1 MRKNILLFL
10 TGCLAAMTVSASNIH
25 HNADSIYK
33 QNLFSQEQM
42 LLPMNSTYLKNVS
55 EAANWGRNWFIEIKG
70 GASAFLGSPIGCGD
84 VFDRITPAF
93 QVGVGKWFTPAI
105 GGRVG
110 FQGLTFKNAVFKSM
124 KYQFY
129 HADLMYNLTSG
140 LRQNEYGLSLWDI
153 VPYVGVGMIHNADW
167 SDPCSCGSGSDG
179 SRPFAFTYGLEI
191 GYRIGNR
198 VKLVAGVSGLT
209 TAQNFDNMGSSIKFK
224 DNMLTVSA
232 GLSITLGKAGWK
244 RVVDATPYI
253 EQNAY
258 LKDYISYMKD
268 ENIRLQK
275 KLSGEKD
282 VHAVYPK
289 NNYSGLNSLRARLSE
304 KKSDA
309 SESKS
314 GNDSIARKLADDA
327 EIGLVDTHVQTGG
340 CQLDS
345 LLSVGH
351 NVSDDLMSENNNALD
366 SLAISGHS
374 KITVGVPVY
383 FFFQLNSDRLV
394 DESQIVNLDDIAKI
408 SKAHN
413 LKVAI
418 SGAADSATGTQSINQ
433 ELALRRTRYI
443 AQILVDKGVSES
455 LIHLHSFGG
464 IDKYKANDS
473 NRFTVV
479 MLTE

>member
-1 MRKNILLFL
+1 MRKNILMFL
-10 TGCLAAMTVSASNIH
+10 TGCLATMTISASNTH

-33 QNLFSQEQM
+33 QNTFSQEQM
-42 LLPMNSTYLKNVS
+42 LLPMNPTYLKNVS

-84 VFDRITPAF
+84 VFDRITPAL

-110 FQGLTFKNAVFKSM
+110 FQGLTFKNAEFKSM
-124 KYQFY
+124 KYQLY

-224 DNMLTVSA
+224 DNMLAVSA

-275 KLSGEKD
+275 KMSGEKE
-282 VHAVYPK
+282 VQTVYPK

-304 KKSDA
+304 KKSDD
-309 SESKS
+309 SERKS

-327 EIGLVDTHVQTGG
+327 EIGLVDTHLQTGK
-340 CQLDS
+340 CHSDS
-345 LLSVGH
+345 LLSADQ
-351 NVSDDLMSENNNALD
+351 NVSDGLISENNNSLD
-366 SLAISGHS
+366 SLTISGHS

-383 FFFQLNSDRLV
+383 FFFQINSDRLV
-394 DESQIVNLDDIAKI
+394 DESQIVNLDDIANI

-413 LKVAI
+413 FKVDI

-433 ELALRRTRYI
+433 ELAQRRARYI
-443 AQILVDKGVSES
+443 AQILVDKGVPES
-455 LIHLHSFGG
+455 LIHMHSFGG

>member
-1 MRKNILLFL
+1 MRQNILMFL
-10 TGCLAAMTVSASNIH
+10 TGCLAAMTVSASNIN

-33 QNLFSQEQM
+33 QNTFSQEQM
-42 LLPMNSTYLKNVS
+42 LLPMNPTYLKNVS

-84 VFDRITPAF
+84 VFDRITPAL

-110 FQGLTFKNAVFKSM
+110 FQGLTFKNAEFKSM
-124 KYQFY
+124 KYQLY

-224 DNMLTVSA
+224 DNMLAVSA

-275 KLSGEKD
+275 KMSGEKE
-282 VHAVYPK
+282 VQTVYPK

-304 KKSDA
+304 KKSDD
-309 SESKS
+309 SERKS

-327 EIGLVDTHVQTGG
+327 EIGLVDTHLQTGK
-340 CQLDS
+340 CHSDS
-345 LLSVGH
+345 LLSADQ
-351 NVSDDLMSENNNALD
+351 NVSDGLISENNNSLD
-366 SLAISGHS
+366 SLTISGHS

-383 FFFQLNSDRLV
+383 FFFQINSDRLV
-394 DESQIVNLDDIAKI
+394 DESQIVNLDDIANI

-413 LKVAI
+413 FKVDI

-433 ELALRRTRYI
+433 ELAQRRARYI
-443 AQILVDKGVSES
+443 AQILVDKGVPES
-455 LIHLHSFGG
+455 LIHMHSFGG

>member
-1 MRKNILLFL
+1 MRKNILMFL
-10 TGCLAAMTVSASNIH
+10 TECLAAMTVSASNIN

-33 QNLFSQEQM
+33 QNTFSQEQM
-42 LLPMNSTYLKNVS
+42 LLPMNPTYLKNVS

-84 VFDRITPAF
+84 VFDRITPAL

-110 FQGLTFKNAVFKSM
+110 FQGLTFKNAEFKSM
-124 KYQFY
+124 KYQLY

-224 DNMLTVSA
+224 DNMLAVSA

-275 KLSGEKD
+275 KMSGEKE
-282 VHAVYPK
+282 VQTVYPK

-304 KKSDA
+304 KKSDD
-309 SESKS
+309 SERKS
-314 GNDSIARKLADDA
+314 GNDSIARKLAEDA
-327 EIGLVDTHVQTGG
+327 EIGLVDTHLQTGK
-340 CQLDS
+340 CHSDS
-345 LLSVGH
+345 LLSADQ
-351 NVSDDLMSENNNALD
+351 NVSDGLISENNNSLD
-366 SLAISGHS
+366 SLTISGHS

-383 FFFQLNSDRLV
+383 FFFQINSDRLV
-394 DESQIVNLDDIAKI
+394 DESQIVNLDDIANI

-413 LKVAI
+413 FKVDI

-433 ELALRRTRYI
+433 ELAQRRARYI
-443 AQILVDKGVSES
+443 AQILVDKGVPES
-455 LIHLHSFGG
+455 LIHMHSFGG

>member
-1 MRKNILLFL
+1 MRKNILMFL
-10 TGCLAAMTVSASNIH
+10 IGCLAAMTVSASNIH
-25 HNADSIYK
+25 HNSDSIYK

-42 LLPMNSTYLKNVS
+42 LLPMKPTYLKNVS
-55 EAANWGRNWFIEIKG
+55 ETANWGRNWFIEIKC
-70 GASAFLGSPIGCGD
+70 GASAFLGLPIGCGD
-84 VFDRITPAF
+84 VFDRITPAL

-110 FQGLTFKNAVFKSM
+110 FQGLTFKNAEFKSM

-153 VPYVGVGMIHNADW
+153 VPYVGVGMVHNADW
-167 SDPCSCGSGSDG
+167 SVPCSCGSGSDG

-224 DNMLTVSA
+224 DNMLAVSA
-232 GLSITLGKAGWK
+232 GLSITFGKAGWK

-253 EQNAY
+253 EQNVY

-304 KKSDA
+304 RKSDT

-314 GNDSIARKLADDA
+314 GNDGMAENLDDDA
-327 EIGLVDTHVQTGG
+327 EVGLVDTHLQNGK
-340 CQLDS
+340 CHSDS
-345 LLSVGH
+345 LLSAGQ
-351 NVSDDLMSENNNALD
+351 NISDNFMSANNNALD
-366 SLAISGHS
+366 SIVISGHS

-394 DESQIVNLDDIAKI
+394 DESQIVNLDDIAEI

-413 LKVAI
+413 LKVTI

-433 ELALRRTRYI
+433 ELGQRRARYV
-443 AQILVDKGVSES
+443 AQKLIDRGVPEG

-464 IDKYKANDS
+464 IDKFKANDS

>member
-1 MRKNILLFL
+1 MRKNILMFL
-10 TGCLAAMTVSASNIH
+10 TGCLATMTVSASNTH

-33 QNLFSQEQM
+33 QNTFSQKQM
-42 LLPMNSTYLKNVS
+42 LLPMNPTYLKNVS

-84 VFDRITPAF
+84 VFDRITPAL

-110 FQGLTFKNAVFKSM
+110 FQGLTFKNAEFKSM
-124 KYQFY
+124 KYQLY

-198 VKLVAGVSGLT
+198 VKFVAGVSGLT

-224 DNMLTVSA
+224 DDMLAVSA

-244 RVVDATPYI
+244 SVVDATPYI

-340 CQLDS
+340 CHLDS
-345 LLSVGH
+345 LLSAGH

>member
-1 MRKNILLFL
+1 
-10 TGCLAAMTVSASNIH
+10 
-25 HNADSIYK
+25 
-33 QNLFSQEQM
+33 
-42 LLPMNSTYLKNVS
+42 
-55 EAANWGRNWFIEIKG
+55 
-70 GASAFLGSPIGCGD
+70 
-84 VFDRITPAF
+84 
-93 QVGVGKWFTPAI
+93 
-105 GGRVG
+105 
-110 FQGLTFKNAVFKSM
+110 M

-153 VPYVGVGMIHNADW
+153 VPYVGVGMVHNADW
-167 SDPCSCGSGSDG
+167 SDPCSCGSGFDG

-209 TAQNFDNMGSSIKFK
+209 TAQNFDNIGSSIKFK

-327 EIGLVDTHVQTGG
+327 EIGLVDTHLQTGK
-340 CQLDS
+340 CHSDS
-345 LLSVGH
+345 LLSADQ
-351 NVSDDLMSENNNALD
+351 NVSDGLISENNNALD
-366 SLAISGHS
+366 SIVNSGNS

-394 DESQIVNLDDIAKI
+394 DESQIVNLDDIAEI

-413 LKVAI
+413 LKVTI

-433 ELALRRTRYI
+433 ELGQRRARYV
-443 AQILVDKGVSES
+443 AQKLIDRGVPEG

-464 IDKYKANDS
+464 IDKFKANDS

>member
-1 MRKNILLFL
+1 MRKNILMFL
-10 TGCLAAMTVSASNIH
+10 TGCLAAMTVSASNIN

-33 QNLFSQEQM
+33 QDTFSQEQM
-42 LLPMNSTYLKNVS
+42 LLPMNPTYLKNVS

-84 VFDRITPAF
+84 VFDRITPAL

-110 FQGLTFKNAVFKSM
+110 FQGLTFKNAEFKSM
-124 KYQFY
+124 KYQLY

-198 VKLVAGVSGLT
+198 VKLIAGVSGLT

-232 GLSITLGKAGWK
+232 GLSITLGKTGWK
-244 RVVDATPYI
+244 RVVDAKPYI

-275 KLSGEKD
+275 KMSGEKE
-282 VHAVYPK
+282 VQTVYPK

-304 KKSDA
+304 KKSDD
-309 SESKS
+309 SERKS

-327 EIGLVDTHVQTGG
+327 EIGLVDTHLQTGK
-340 CQLDS
+340 CHLDS
-345 LLSVGH
+345 LLSAGQ
-351 NVSDDLMSENNNALD
+351 NISDNFMSANNNEMD
-366 SLAISGHS
+366 SIAISGNS
-374 KITVGVPVY
+374 KITVGIPVY
-383 FFFQLNSDRLV
+383 FFFQLNSVRLV

-413 LKVAI
+413 LKVTI

-433 ELALRRTRYI
+433 ELALRRARYI
-443 AQILVDKGVSES
+443 AQMLVDKGVSES

-464 IDKYKANDS
+464 IDKFKANDS

>member
-1 MRKNILLFL
+1 MRKNILMFL
-10 TGCLAAMTVSASNIH
+10 TGCLAAMTVSASSIH

-42 LLPMNSTYLKNVS
+42 LLPMNPTYLKNVS

-70 GASAFLGSPIGCGD
+70 GASDFLGSPIGCGD

-110 FQGLTFKNAVFKSM
+110 FQGLTFKNAEFKSM

-179 SRPFAFTYGLEI
+179 SRP
-191 GYRIGNR
+191 
-198 VKLVAGVSGLT
+198 
-209 TAQNFDNMGSSIKFK
+209 
-224 DNMLTVSA
+224 
-232 GLSITLGKAGWK
+232 
-244 RVVDATPYI
+244 
-253 EQNAY
+253 
-258 LKDYISYMKD
+258 
-268 ENIRLQK
+268 
-275 KLSGEKD
+275 
-282 VHAVYPK
+282 
-289 NNYSGLNSLRARLSE
+289 YSGLNSLRARLSE
-304 KKSDA
+304 MKSDA

-314 GNDSIARKLADDA
+314 GNDSIAIKLADGA
-327 EIGLVDTHVQTGG
+327 EIGLVDTHVQTGN
-340 CQLDS
+340 CHSDS
-345 LLSVGH
+345 LLFSGQ
-351 NVSDDLMSENNNALD
+351 NVSDDLMSANNNALD
-366 SLAISGHS
+366 SIVNSGNS

-408 SKAHN
+408 SKVHN
-413 LKVAI
+413 LKVVI

-433 ELALRRTRYI
+433 ELAQRRARYI
-443 AQILVDKGVSES
+443 AQILVDRGVPEG

-473 NRFTVV
+473 NRFTMV

>member
-1 MRKNILLFL
+1 MRKNILMFL

-25 HNADSIYK
+25 HNADSIFK

-42 LLPMNSTYLKNVS
+42 LLPMNPTYLKNVS

-84 VFDRITPAF
+84 VFDRITPAL

-110 FQGLTFKNAVFKSM
+110 FQGLTFKNAEFKSM
-124 KYQFY
+124 KYQLY

-153 VPYVGVGMIHNADW
+153 VPYVGVGMIHNANW
-167 SDPCSCGSGSDG
+167 SDLCSCGRGSDG

-232 GLSITLGKAGWK
+232 GLSITLGKTGWK
-244 RVVDATPYI
+244 RVVDAKPYI

-275 KLSGEKD
+275 KMSGDKE
-282 VHAVYPK
+282 VQTVYPK
-289 NNYSGLNSLRARLSE
+289 NNYSGLNSLRARLSG
-304 KKSDA
+304 KKSG
-309 SESKS
+309 SPESKS
-314 GNDSIARKLADDA
+314 GIDGIAENSADDA
-327 EIGLVDTHVQTGG
+327 EIGLVDTHVQTGN
-340 CQLDS
+340 CHSDS
-345 LLSVGH
+345 LLSAGQ
-351 NVSDDLMSENNNALD
+351 NISDNLMSANNNALD
-366 SLAISGHS
+366 SIAISGHS

-433 ELALRRTRYI
+433 ELAQRRARYI
-443 AQILVDKGVSES
+443 AQMLVDKGVSES

-464 IDKYKANDS
+464 IDKYKVNDS
-473 NRFTVV
+473 NRFAVV

>member
-1 MRKNILLFL
+1 MFL
-10 TGCLAAMTVSASNIH
+10 TGCLAAMTVSASNIN

-33 QNLFSQEQM
+33 QNTFSQEQM
-42 LLPMNSTYLKNVS
+42 LLPMNPTYLKNVS

-84 VFDRITPAF
+84 VFDRITPAL

-110 FQGLTFKNAVFKSM
+110 FQGLTFKNAEFKSM
-124 KYQFY
+124 KYQLY
-129 HADLMYNLTSG
+129 HADLMYNLISG

-153 VPYVGVGMIHNADW
+153 VPYVGVGMIHNANW
-167 SDPCSCGSGSDG
+167 SDPCSCGRGSDG

-232 GLSITLGKAGWK
+232 GLSITLGKTGWK
-244 RVVDATPYI
+244 RVVDAKPYI

-275 KLSGEKD
+275 KMSGDKE
-282 VHAVYPK
+282 VQTVYPK

-304 KKSDA
+304 KKSDD
-309 SESKS
+309 SERKS

-327 EIGLVDTHVQTGG
+327 EIGLVDTHLQTGK
-340 CQLDS
+340 CHSDS
-345 LLSVGH
+345 LLSADQ
-351 NVSDDLMSENNNALD
+351 NVSDGLISENNNSLD
-366 SLAISGHS
+366 SLTISGHS

-383 FFFQLNSDRLV
+383 FFFQINSDRLV
-394 DESQIVNLDDIAKI
+394 DESQIVNLDDIANI

-413 LKVAI
+413 FKVDI

-433 ELALRRTRYI
+433 ELAQRRARYI
-443 AQILVDKGVSES
+443 AQILVDKGVPES
-455 LIHLHSFGG
+455 LIHMHSFGG

>member
-1 MRKNILLFL
+1 MRKNILMFL
-10 TGCLAAMTVSASNIH
+10 TGCLATMTISASNTH

-33 QNLFSQEQM
+33 QNTFSQEQM
-42 LLPMNSTYLKNVS
+42 LLPMNPTYLKNVS

-84 VFDRITPAF
+84 VFDRITPAL

-110 FQGLTFKNAVFKSM
+110 FQGLTFKNAEFKSM

-153 VPYVGVGMIHNADW
+153 VPYVGVGMVHNADW
-167 SDPCSCGSGSDG
+167 SDSCSCGSGSDG

-209 TAQNFDNMGSSIKFK
+209 TAQNFDNIGSSIKFK

-327 EIGLVDTHVQTGG
+327 EIGLVDTHLQTGK
-340 CQLDS
+340 CHSDS
-345 LLSVGH
+345 LLSAGQ
-351 NVSDDLMSENNNALD
+351 NVSDDLMSANNKALD
-366 SLAISGHS
+366 SIVNSGNS

-408 SKAHN
+408 SKVHN
-413 LKVAI
+413 LKVVI

-433 ELALRRTRYI
+433 ELAQRRARYI
-443 AQILVDKGVSES
+443 AQMLVDKGVSES

-464 IDKYKANDS
+464 IDKYKVNDS
-473 NRFTVV
+473 NRFAVV
-479 MLTE
+479 VFTE